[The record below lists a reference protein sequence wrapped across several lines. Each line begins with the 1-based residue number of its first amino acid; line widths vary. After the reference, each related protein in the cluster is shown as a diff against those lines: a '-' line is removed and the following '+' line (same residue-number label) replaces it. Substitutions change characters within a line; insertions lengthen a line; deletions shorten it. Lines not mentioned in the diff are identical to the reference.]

1 MLLTLKKWN
10 VNRINI
16 EQKEGRPK
24 MRKGIKTAN
33 ETRLGS
39 MEGVF
44 KDF

>member
-1 MLLTLKKWN
+1 MLLTFKNWN
-10 VNRINI
+10 INRINI

-24 MRKGIKTAN
+24 MRRGIKKASK
-33 ETRLGS
+33 TRLGG